1 MSRPANPV
9 TVPLADYS
17 PQHFLLAVAD
27 GVATVTLNRPERK
40 NPLTFESYRELTD
53 FFRACAFDDA
63 IKAIIVTGAGGNFSS
78 GGDVFE
84 IIGPLVKMNTKGLT
98 AFTRMTGDLVKA
110 MRACPQPIVAAVEGI
125 CAGAGAIIAMAS
137 DMRLAASGA
146 KVAFLFNKVG
156 LGGCDMGA
164 CAILPRIIGQSRA
177 SELLFTGRFMTAEE
191 GERWG
196 FFSRIVTPEQ
206 VLPQAQLLAKQVA
219 EGPTFG
225 NTMTKRMLAMEWA
238 MSVEEAIE
246 AEAVAQALCMTTADF
261 ERAFEAFANKVKP
274 VFRGD

>member
-9 TVPLADYS
+9 TLPLADYS
-17 PQHFLLAVAD
+17 PQHFLLAIID

-63 IKAIIVTGAGGNFSS
+63 VKSIVVTGAGANFSS

-84 IIGPLVKMNTKGLT
+84 IIGPLVKMDTKALT

-137 DMRLAASGA
+137 DMRLTASGT

-156 LGGCDMGA
+156 LAGW
-164 CAILPRIIGQSRA
+164 IIGQSRA
-177 SELLFTGRFMTAEE
+177 SELLYTGRFMTAEE

-196 FFSRIVTPEQ
+196 FFSRIVTSEQ
-206 VLPQAQLLAKQVA
+206 VLPQAQLLAKQIA
-219 EGPTFG
+219 EGPTFA